1 MNHIDVSTVLRQ
13 TLSCELYSNLVT
25 RPTGAAVRTQIEA
38 LVADTLDHSL
48 TVIDFSHV
56 GMIDFSCADEV
67 VAKLL
72 LQYVAED
79 PDAREAEAIGRFVA
93 HLATLRR
100 MSLSVAGMLQKGEMV
115 NLGDAIETVLERHSL
130 ALVLETDDG
139 AHVMGQVNDGER
151 MAWEK
156 VYELGRAVPADIAIA
171 LGAGTSEAERVLEI
185 LHRRRLVMRLD
196 DGYVAV
202 GGLGETDA

>member
-1 MNHIDVSTVLRQ
+1 MMIHIDVSSVLRQ
-13 TLSCELYSNLVT
+13 TVSCELYSNLVT

-38 LVADTLDHSL
+38 LLDDERERSL

-72 LQYVAED
+72 LRSVTEERAW
-79 PDAREAEAIGRFVA
+79 REAYFLFRGVSDD
-93 HLATLRR
+93 HW
-100 MSLSVAGMLQKGEMV
+100 
-115 NLGDAIETVLERHSL
+115 DAIESVLERHGL

-139 AHVMGQVNDGER
+139 CRVVGTVNDRER
-151 MAWEK
+151 RAWEK
-156 VYELGRAVPADIAIA
+156 VYEMGRALPADVAPA
-171 LGAGTSEAERVLEI
+171 LGTPHDDAARVLDR
-185 LHRRRLVMRLD
+185 LHRRRLLMRLE

-202 GGLGETDA
+202 GGIADRRA

>member
-1 MNHIDVSTVLRQ
+1 MMMHIDLSSMLRQ

-38 LVADTLDHSL
+38 LLADARELSL

-72 LQYVAED
+72 LRYAAAGHVD
-79 PDAREAEAIGRFVA
+79 REAYFLFRGVTDG
-93 HLATLRR
+93 HW
-100 MSLSVAGMLQKGEMV
+100 
-115 NLGDAIETVLERHSL
+115 DAIETVLERHGL
-130 ALVLETDDG
+130 ALVLETEDG
-139 AHVMGQVNDGER
+139 ARIVGIVNDGER
-151 MAWEK
+151 AAWEK
-156 VYELGRAVPADIAIA
+156 VYELGRTAPADLASA
-171 LGAGTSEAERVLEI
+171 LGAEERDAKAMLDG
-185 LHRRRLVMRLD
+185 LHRRRLVMRTD

-202 GGLGETDA
+202 GGVGGGVRHD

>member
-1 MNHIDVSTVLRQ
+1 MMMHIDVSSVLRQ

-38 LVADTLDHSL
+38 LLGDSRERTL

-72 LQYVAED
+72 LRYAAPERAD
-79 PDAREAEAIGRFVA
+79 REAYFLFRGVTDD
-93 HLATLRR
+93 HW
-100 MSLSVAGMLQKGEMV
+100 
-115 NLGDAIETVLERHSL
+115 DAIETVLERHGL
-130 ALVLETDDG
+130 ALVLETVDG
-139 AHVMGQVNDGER
+139 ARIVGTVNDRER
-151 MAWEK
+151 RAWET
-156 VYELGRAVPADIAIA
+156 VYELGRTAPADLASA
-171 LGAGTSEAERVLEI
+171 LGGPPDDAARVLDT

-196 DGYVAV
+196 DDYVAV
-202 GGLGETDA
+202 GGLAGTRA